1 MTSAPRAFISHA
13 TEDKER
19 FVVPFATEL
28 REKGVDAWVDQWEI
42 RAGESLVDRIFEDGI
57 KDASVFIVILSE
69 VSIAKP
75 WVRYELDAAVL
86 KRIAGKAKLIPIL
99 LDEVAVPVSL
109 QHTLYLSV
117 PREGLERVLEKTIHS
132 IFEVDNRPPLGA
144 APAYTSNKTLPE
156 VLPDA
161 VDNVVFN
168 AIIDLTLDESA
179 GTITRESLSDAV
191 ARLGVSSDALEESL
205 AILESK
211 GHLQVKRALN
221 GNWFLGGVTPA
232 SFLHALEVRGTDIRG
247 LQVRLL
253 AAILNDSTK
262 SYRTFEDQPRVVT
275 DGLLHSLEAR
285 NLISCLRVLSG
296 DIFVRAVSAEATRIV
311 RRG

>member
-1 MTSAPRAFISHA
+1 MTAPRAFISHA
-13 TEDKER
+13 TEDKES
-19 FVVPFATEL
+19 FVIPFATRL
-28 REKGVDAWVDQWEI
+28 REKGIDAWVDQWEI

-57 KDASVFIVILSE
+57 KDASVFIVVLSE
-69 VSIAKP
+69 VSVAKP
-75 WVRYELDAAVL
+75 WVRDELDAGVL

-99 LDEVAVPVSL
+99 LDEVDVPVSL

-117 PREGLERVLEKTIHS
+117 PREGLDRILEKTIHS
-132 IFEVDNRPPLGA
+132 IFEIDSRPQLGA
-144 APAYTSNKTLPE
+144 PPAYASSVSLPE

-179 GTITRESLSDAV
+179 GTITRESLAEAV
-191 ARLGVSSDALEESL
+191 AKFGVSSDALEESV
-205 AILESK
+205 AILELK
-211 GHLQVKRALN
+211 GHIQVRRALN

-232 SFLHALEVRGTDIRG
+232 SFLRALEVRGTDIKG
-247 LQVRLL
+247 LQFRLL
-253 AAILNDSTK
+253 AAIVNDSTK
-262 SYRTFEDQPRVVT
+262 SYRIFEDQPRVVT

-285 NLISCLRVLSG
+285 KLISCSRVLGG
-296 DIFVRAVSAEATRIV
+296 DIFIQGVSAEATRIV